1 VDGDPEITS
10 MGAPPHHII
19 YKNPLN
25 SLNMEK
31 TIIHYKRFK
40 LAIMLNAFI
49 VGVAYDNK
57 EVFMAFGLFIIEIDF
72 KKKNKRNTF

>member
-1 VDGDPEITS
+1 
-10 MGAPPHHII
+10 
-19 YKNPLN
+19 
-25 SLNMEK
+25 MEK

-49 VGVAYDNK
+49 VGLAYDNG
-57 EVFMAFGLFIIEIDF
+57 ELFMALGLFIIEIDF